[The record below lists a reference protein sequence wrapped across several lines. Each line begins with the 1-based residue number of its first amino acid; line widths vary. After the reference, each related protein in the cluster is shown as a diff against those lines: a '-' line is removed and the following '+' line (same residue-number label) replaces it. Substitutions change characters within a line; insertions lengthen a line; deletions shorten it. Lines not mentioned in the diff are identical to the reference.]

1 MPQSSTMSLMVIWFK
16 GRWFKSFKN
25 EAMMA
30 FRVKEATKTAPFVL
44 DLKISIAYF
53 GEKKE
58 NRLKIL
64 AIF

>member
-58 NRLKIL
+58 NRL
-64 AIF
+64 

>member
-30 FRVKEATKTAPFVL
+30 FRVKEATKTAPFVS
-44 DLKISIAYF
+44 DLKISIAY
-53 GEKKE
+53 K
-58 NRLKIL
+58 
-64 AIF
+64 